1 MKLTD
6 TIGQTEADFARKWI
20 TCSFKCQ
27 SNIKF
32 DLNRLKRGRPRNF
45 IFMYKKQSNAAR
57 RANPHQPGT
66 TYILMILMLQ
76 RAILRAAWGIPLMAQ
91 SVTIHGSKDDSIVL
105 SFDATSNFALA
116 QQLTAFLN
124 TEIASHKL
132 VTEFDQGGSF
142 PVLPSSVSG
151 AYVQTTSTLAVLPTG
166 YTTDLIAKAGS
177 AVVFGSGAADQ
188 AIMSGSNTDLTFTAA
203 GGSGTVVAG
212 GGTTRLMISDPAG
225 TSAQPATW
233 TLFTGSGNDF
243 ISVQGDVNATIGA
256 GGGQNNIVLGNG
268 QDLIVSAGSDT
279 ILGGSGAVTIDATAA
294 KDDLVQAG
302 ASSLYFVGGA
312 GGATILGGTGSD
324 TYFGSTS
331 AHVGKQLIEGGSDG
345 NNFLFAGNGAATL
358 IGGGNGDQL
367 FAFGSS
373 AQWLKAGVGNETLS
387 AAASSGADTLTAGSG
402 KDLLTGGIGADT
414 FVGGSGHATVQAGF
428 GADVYAFMKGRAG
441 GSELVT
447 GIFDPGTIKIAL
459 VGYGAGEADHALS
472 TATVN
477 HGSITIGLTDGTKV
491 TFQDVTS
498 LSKSNFV

>member
-1 MKLTD
+1 MVFL
-6 TIGQTEADFARKWI
+6 
-20 TCSFKCQ
+20 
-27 SNIKF
+27 
-32 DLNRLKRGRPRNF
+32 
-45 IFMYKKQSNAAR
+45 
-57 RANPHQPGT
+57 
-66 TYILMILMLQ
+66 LQ
-76 RAILRAAWGIPLMAQ
+76 RAIVRAARGILVMAQ
-91 SVTIHGSKDDSIVL
+91 SVTIHGSKDETIVL
-105 SFDATSNFALA
+105 GFDATSNFALA
-116 QQLTAFLN
+116 QQLANFLSS
-124 TEIASHKL
+124 EIANHKL
-132 VTEFDQGGSF
+132 VTVPDQGGSF
-142 PVLPSSVSG
+142 PILPWGVSG

-166 YTTDLIAKAGS
+166 YTTDLISKPGS
-177 AVVFGSGAADQ
+177 AVVFGSGAANQ
-188 AIMSGSNTDLTFTAA
+188 AILSGSSTNLTFTAA

-225 TSAQPATW
+225 PSHGSGADFDSDDKGKGAHPASW

-256 GGGQNNIVLGNG
+256 GGGQNTILLGSG
-268 QDLIVSAGSDT
+268 HDLIVSTGSDT

-294 KDDLVQAG
+294 KGDLVQGG

-331 AHVGKQLIEGGSDG
+331 AHVGKQLIEGGSGG

-358 IGGGNGDQL
+358 IGGGSGDQL
-367 FAFGSS
+367 YAFGSS

-387 AAASSGADTLTAGSG
+387 AAASSGADTLTAGAG
-402 KDLLTGGIGADT
+402 KNLLVGGIGADT
-414 FVGGSGHATVQAGF
+414 FVGGAGHATVQAGF
-428 GADVYAFMKGRAG
+428 GADVYAFMKGQAG

-447 GIFDPGTIKIAL
+447 GIFDPSSIRIAL

-472 TATVN
+472 TASVK
-477 HGSITIGLTDGTKV
+477 HGSISIGLTDGTKI